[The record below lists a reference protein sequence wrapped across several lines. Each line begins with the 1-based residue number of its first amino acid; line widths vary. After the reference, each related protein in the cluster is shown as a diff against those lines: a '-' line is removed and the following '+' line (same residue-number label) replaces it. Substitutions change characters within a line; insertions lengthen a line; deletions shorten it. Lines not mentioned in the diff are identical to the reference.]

1 MSKQFS
7 YDQGVSGFD
16 QTFGLPMRQFVPTLL
31 RLARLAPGQQVLDV
45 ATGSGISAGAALD
58 AVGPSGHVIAADI
71 EPSML
76 DEAKKRLGSYPNVSF
91 AVEDSQALTFP
102 DASFDAIVCCMAL
115 HIFPDRVRA
124 LSGFHRV
131 LREGGRVAVSVNT
144 TPERSLF
151 GRLRIAVARNVPW
164 KRAEIAAYRAHNF
177 SLGDADRLRRPFE
190 TVGFRDVDTVMETRR
205 FTYPSFDAYFDPIV
219 DGSGPWGVEYVSLP
233 LDARERVKEDLRRE
247 LEGGGA
253 SGGPVE
259 MDVDILFASGRK

>member
-1 MSKQFS
+1 MSQQFS

-31 RLARLAPGQQVLDV
+31 RLARLAPGQRVLDV
-45 ATGSGISAGAALD
+45 ATGSGIAAEAALNI
-58 AVGPSGHVIAADI
+58 VGLSGHVTAADI

-76 DEAKKRLGSYPNVSF
+76 DEARKRLIPYPNVSF
-91 AVEDSQALTFP
+91 AVEDGQALTLP
-102 DASFDAIVCCMAL
+102 GASFDAILCSMAL

-144 TPERSLF
+144 TPEHSLT
-151 GRLRIAVARNVPW
+151 GRLRTVVARHVPS
-164 KRAEIAAYRAHNF
+164 KKVEISAWLAHMF
-177 SLGDADRLRRPFE
+177 SLGDPDRLRRPFE
-190 TVGFRDVDTVMETRR
+190 TVGFRDVETVRETRR
-205 FTYPSFDAYFDPIV
+205 FSFPSFDAYFDPIAE
-219 DGSGPWGVEYVSLP
+219 GAGPWGVEYASLP
-233 LDARERVKEDLRRE
+233 ADARERVREDLRRE

-259 MDVDILFASGRK
+259 IDVDILFASGRK

>member
-1 MSKQFS
+1 MLRAAASVLGRGRRQFPDLPHPLERHAGRARARQHAHDQGRAPAGIAASYPRHSGHLKASASEETMSKQFS

-131 LREGGRVAVSVNT
+131 LRGGGCVAV
-144 TPERSLF
+144 
-151 GRLRIAVARNVPW
+151 
-164 KRAEIAAYRAHNF
+164 
-177 SLGDADRLRRPFE
+177 
-190 TVGFRDVDTVMETRR
+190 
-205 FTYPSFDAYFDPIV
+205 
-219 DGSGPWGVEYVSLP
+219 
-233 LDARERVKEDLRRE
+233 
-247 LEGGGA
+247 
-253 SGGPVE
+253 
-259 MDVDILFASGRK
+259 